1 MNVIQTDRDA
11 VIAALAR
18 LVPLALSD
26 TGQARRVANFLLAW
40 WNGPDLG
47 DFAIAD
53 LFALDTDVARD
64 IATVI
69 GILAKHPGALYIDAL
84 GYSHEIQQII
94 ALWRKDIAVN
104 AA

>member
-1 MNVIQTDRDA
+1 MTVIHTDRDA
-11 VIAALAR
+11 AIAALAR

-26 TGQARRVANFLLAW
+26 TGQARRVADFLLAW

-53 LFALDTDVARD
+53 LFALDTDVAHD

-69 GILAKHPGALYIDAL
+69 GFLAEHPGAVYIDTL
-84 GYSHEIQQII
+84 GYADEIQQII
-94 ALWRKDIAVN
+94 ALWRKDIAAN

>member
-1 MNVIQTDRDA
+1 MTAIQTDRDA
-11 VIAALAR
+11 AIAAIGR

-53 LFALDTDVARD
+53 LFAIDTDVARD
-64 IATVI
+64 IATII
-69 GILAKHPGALYIDAL
+69 GFLAEHPGALYIDAL
-84 GYSHEIQQII
+84 GFADEIQQII
-94 ALWRKDIAVN
+94 AHWRSDIAAN